1 MPGFDG
7 TGPRGMG
14 AMTGGGRGFC
24 NPWGRGA
31 NARPYIRFQ
40 GRGYGRPYYGAG
52 PATPENIPFAPSMTR
67 EQEIDFLKSQAQEMR
82 NQLEQIETKI
92 QQIVNGA

>member
-24 NPWGRGA
+24 NPWGMGA

-52 PATPENIPFAPSMTR
+52 PAAPETIPFAPSMTR
-67 EQEIDFLKSQAQEMR
+67 EQEIGFLKSQAQEMR
-82 NQLEQIETKI
+82 NQLEQIEAKI
-92 QQIVNGA
+92 QQIGSEA